1 MPAGH
6 AILCGPAAVVSN
18 LEDTLSSMPPLSVR
32 RFEMLC
38 IYLMPVSMW
47 YCDQQQW
54 LASLGML
61 YAAAVGI
68 RSSQTFYFFMHILSS
83 VWRANGDLQQQLAL
97 LSEFC
102 SSRYLSL
109 FIAISQSVHAY
120 I

>member
-6 AILCGPAAVVSN
+6 AILCGPAAAVSN

-54 LASLGML
+54 LALLGDAL
-61 YAAAVGI
+61 
-68 RSSQTFYFFMHILSS
+68 RSSSPHS
-83 VWRANGDLQQQLAL
+83 VVTN
-97 LSEFC
+97 F
-102 SSRYLSL
+102 L
-109 FIAISQSVHAY
+109 FLHAY
-120 I
+120 TYHQCGVQMVTCSNS